1 MFMLIVRQTFRA
13 PFNIMKT
20 KATSPTC
27 ASKLKILSDPTRL
40 GVLES
45 LMTGPKNVGELMEEL
60 GVEQSLLS
68 HHLAVLRD
76 NGLVEATREGK
87 TMIYQ
92 LPEGVSDSTAG
103 KAINLGCCKISF
115 D

>member
-1 MFMLIVRQTFRA
+1 
-13 PFNIMKT
+13 MKT
-20 KATSPTC
+20 KITSPDC
-27 ASKLKILSDPTRL
+27 AGKLKILSDPTRL

-45 LMTGPKNVGELMEEL
+45 LMTGPKNVGELMWQL
-60 GVEQSLLS
+60 DVEQSLLS

-76 NGLVEATREGK
+76 HGLVEATREGK

-92 LPEGVSDSTAG
+92 LPENVADATSG

>member
-1 MFMLIVRQTFRA
+1 MTIKPVSLSC
-13 PFNIMKT
+13 
-20 KATSPTC
+20 AT
-27 ASKLKILSDPTRL
+27 KLKVLSDSTRL
-40 GVLES
+40 AVMES
-45 LMTGPKNVGELMEEL
+45 LMDGARNVGELMEEL

-68 HHLAVLRD
+68 HHLAILRD
-76 NGLVEATREGK
+76 TGMVEATREGK

-92 LPEGVSDSTAG
+92 LPTTVTDSTAG

>member
-1 MFMLIVRQTFRA
+1 
-13 PFNIMKT
+13 MKI
-20 KATSPTC
+20 KNVSPSC
-27 ASKLKILSDPTRL
+27 ASKLKVLSDSTRL
-40 GVLES
+40 AVLES
-45 LMTGPKNVGELMEEL
+45 LMGGPRNVGELMEEL
-60 GVEQSLLS
+60 NVEQSLLS

-92 LPEGVSDSTAG
+92 LPEEVSDSTAG

>member
-1 MFMLIVRQTFRA
+1 
-13 PFNIMKT
+13 MKKKIT
-20 KATSPTC
+20 APTC
-27 ASKLKILSDPTRL
+27 ASKLKVLSDPTRL
-40 GVLES
+40 AVLES
-45 LMTGPKNVGELMEEL
+45 LMAGPKNVGELMGQL

-68 HHLAVLRD
+68 HHLSVLRD

-87 TMIYQ
+87 TMIYK
-92 LPEGVSDSTAG
+92 LPENVADSTSG

>member
-1 MFMLIVRQTFRA
+1 
-13 PFNIMKT
+13 MKT
-20 KATSPTC
+20 KITSPDC
-27 ASKLKILSDPTRL
+27 AGKLKVLSDPTRL

-45 LMTGPKNVGELMEEL
+45 LMTGSKTVGELMEQLE
-60 GVEQSLLS
+60 VEQSLLS
-68 HHLAVLRD
+68 HHLAVLREY
-76 NGLVEATREGK
+76 GLVEATREGK

-92 LPEGVSDSTAG
+92 LPESVSDSTRG

>member
-1 MFMLIVRQTFRA
+1 
-13 PFNIMKT
+13 
-20 KATSPTC
+20 
-27 ASKLKILSDPTRL
+27 
-40 GVLES
+40 
-45 LMTGPKNVGELMEEL
+45 MEEL

-68 HHLAVLRD
+68 HHLAILRD
-76 NGLVEATREGK
+76 AGLVEATREGK

-92 LPEGVSDSTAG
+92 LPTAVTDSTAG

>member
-1 MFMLIVRQTFRA
+1 
-13 PFNIMKT
+13 MKK
-20 KATSPTC
+20 KATAPTC
-27 ASKLKILSDPTRL
+27 ASKLKALSDPTRL
-40 GVLES
+40 TVLEA
-45 LMTGPKNVGELMEEL
+45 LMARPKNVGELMAQL

-68 HHLAVLRD
+68 HHLAILRD
-76 NGLVEATREGK
+76 AGLVESSREGK

-92 LPEGVSDSTAG
+92 LPENVSDSTAG

>member
-1 MFMLIVRQTFRA
+1 
-13 PFNIMKT
+13 MKIPS
-20 KATSPTC
+20 SPSSC

-40 GVLES
+40 AVLEA
-45 LMTGPKNVGELMEEL
+45 LMRGPQNVSDLMKRL
-60 GVEQSLLS
+60 AVEQSLLS
-68 HHLAVLRD
+68 HHLAILRD
-76 NGLVEATREGK
+76 YKLVEAFRQGK

-92 LPEGVSDSTAG
+92 LPRSVTDSTEG